1 LAFLKQIKDGFRFR
15 LGILIHNLDPSL
27 CVLCV
32 LAVLTS
38 FPAQAQEKKAMRI
51 YFPNGEF
58 VTAELALSVEQR
70 SRGLMFR
77 DGIAADKGMLFI
89 FEEEATHSFWMKNVK
104 FPIDILWLDREKR
117 IVHMAKQVPPCK
129 KDPCPTYT
137 PVRPAV
143 YVLELSAGKSDDM
156 GLKPGDRLVW

>member
-1 LAFLKQIKDGFRFR
+1 LDGDILAFLKQI
-15 LGILIHNLDPSL
+15 S
-27 CVLCV
+27 VLCV
-32 LAVLTS
+32 LAVLSS
-38 FPAQAQEKKAMRI
+38 FPVQAQEGRQI
-51 YFPNGEF
+51 RVYFPNGEF
-58 VTAELALSVEQR
+58 VIAELALSAEQR

-77 DGIAADKGMLFI
+77 DGIGVDKGMLFI

-137 PVRPAV
+137 PIRPAV
-143 YVLELSAGKSDDM
+143 YVLELSAGKSDQM
-156 GLKPGDRLVW
+156 SLKPGNRLIW